1 MLGAFGRSPTLS
13 SGFQPR
19 SRIVCIVTLALF
31 GVVST
36 MVLPGCL
43 VASKRE
49 ASVSGREVS
58 QTELDAIAVGT
69 TSETDVLVRLGPPS
83 STTQLSDGGKLHTW
97 SATTRETSSGA
108 VFLIFAGS
116 SVKETKRSVMI
127 SCKDGVV
134 TQVNVK

>member
-1 MLGAFGRSPTLS
+1 MLGAFGRYPTLS
-13 SGFQPR
+13 SAFQPR

-31 GVVST
+31 GVVAT

-43 VASKRE
+43 VASNRE